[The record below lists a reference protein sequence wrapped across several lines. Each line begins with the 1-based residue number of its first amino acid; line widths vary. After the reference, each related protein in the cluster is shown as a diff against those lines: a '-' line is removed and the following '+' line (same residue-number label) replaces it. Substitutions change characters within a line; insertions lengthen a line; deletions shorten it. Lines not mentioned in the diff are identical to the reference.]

1 MEISPGP
8 NSTSYSEDPEAR
20 HTCGVDEAANPT
32 SITPTVPSMAAPPT
46 AEPPQDVPV
55 LQPEPRKI
63 YPKWGQAPI
72 PDIVDLLGMLTILSH
87 DFIYLCKSHV
97 IIRMTMNK

>member
-1 MEISPGP
+1 MKIQRPDIP
-8 NSTSYSEDPEAR
+8 VVLMKLQIL
-20 HTCGVDEAANPT
+20 HQ
-32 SITPTVPSMAAPPT
+32 TPTVPPMAAPST
-46 AEPPQDVPV
+46 AKPPQDVPV